1 MEQHDHLPALG
12 GQRIARG
19 TSRLLASYGFVSLLE
34 FVPTR
39 GLRADVFALCE
50 KGEIWVVECKSGL
63 PDFTSDQKWHNYL
76 EWCDRFLFAVD
87 KDFPI
92 EILPQEHGLIIADA
106 YGGELLRQSTTE
118 HKMSPARRKS
128 LTLSF
133 ARQAAKRLQSHI
145 DPSSALE

>member
-1 MEQHDHLPALG
+1 M
-12 GQRIARG
+12 
-19 TSRLLASYGFVSLLE
+19 YSLW
-34 FVPTR
+34 VKR
-39 GLRADVFALCE
+39 E
-50 KGEIWVVECKSGL
+50 KYAAECKSGL

-118 HKMSPARRKS
+118 HKMPPARRKS